1 MARLKP
7 HLYYLT
13 AKTPSETIADFKKSF
28 IVFEILYFL
37 LTGFFVALVHFMG
50 NMLEL
55 EIVLPVFMGLILL
68 FGTFI
73 LPQIHAVAKLL
84 NDKGVMDIAP
94 ALLTSLQFIFNITV
108 TSFII
113 PVFLWIKC
121 REIEARRDQK
131 NISS

>member
-1 MARLKP
+1 MAKLKP

-13 AKTPSETIADFKKSF
+13 AKTPSETIADFKQSF

-37 LTGFFVALVHFMG
+37 LAGFFVALVHYMG
-50 NMLEL
+50 DMLEL
-55 EIVLPVFMGLILL
+55 EIVVPLFTGLILL

-73 LPQIHAVAKLL
+73 LPQIHSVAKLL

-94 ALLTSLQFIFNITV
+94 ALLTSLQFIFNISV

-121 REIEARRDQK
+121 REIEIRRDQK
-131 NISS
+131 DLSA